1 MYRVM
6 VLLVLLAV
14 LAVPAVAA
22 EEEAEAP
29 PEKKAYPPP
38 LPFHTVEGTSGV
50 FTTDMAYICNL
61 ADCCARAEGPC
72 KSWLSR
78 PVVSVSAISFGD
90 KDLQAYAVT
99 TCLFH
104 RVEIGY
110 SFQRMGL
117 GGWPQA
123 VQRATGIRVG
133 EGDVEL
139 HTVGARLMLV
149 KEGDFGLSWLPAVT
163 AGARFK
169 YNEDIWDIDEDLL
182 GTCRALGVADNEGW
196 DYTVTASKTF
206 AGILPK
212 PFILSAGLRS
222 TKAAHTG
229 LLGFT
234 ENRDVVFETSAVF
247 FLTDRLLL
255 AGEYRQ
261 KPNHVQ
267 PLGTL
272 VGREDDWWDVALGY
286 IVNDH
291 LTVALGYAH
300 FGEVLNNTENSA
312 WALQLKWEF

>member
-6 VLLVLLAV
+6 VLLVLLGV
-14 LAVPAVAA
+14 LVVPAVAA
-22 EEEAEAP
+22 EGEAETP

-50 FTTDMAYICNL
+50 FITDMAYICNL

-78 PVVSVSAISFGD
+78 PVVAVSAVSFGD
-90 KDLQAYAVT
+90 KDLQAYTVT

-123 VQRATGIRVG
+123 VQSATGFRVG
-133 EGDVEL
+133 EGDVEM

-163 AGARFK
+163 VGARFK
-169 YNEDIWDIDEDLL
+169 HNEDIWDIDEDLL

-222 TKAAHTG
+222 TEAAHTG

-267 PLGTL
+267 PFGTL

-291 LTVALGYAH
+291 LTVALGYAQ

-312 WALQLKWEF
+312 WAVQLKWEF